1 MWVLYK
7 MAKKSIFDNLKST
20 AGHIDK
26 SLHKAQRA
34 KRQSMRLKRQVAAG
48 KVAKAE
54 KTAAKVYR
62 SSKQAVKQAG
72 KARHH
77 GGRVARKAQRGI
89 AAVRKFVE

>member
-1 MWVLYK
+1 

-26 SLHKAQRA
+26 SLHKAHRA
-34 KRQSMRLKRQVAAG
+34 KRQGMRLKRQVAAG

-62 SSKQAVKQAG
+62 SSKQSVKHAG
-72 KARHH
+72 KPATMGVVSR
-77 GGRVARKAQRGI
+77 GRRKKASLRF
-89 AAVRKFVE
+89 ANL

>member
-1 MWVLYK
+1 
-7 MAKKSIFDNLKST
+7 MAKRSIFDNLKST

-34 KRQSMRLKRQVAAG
+34 KRQGMRLKRQVAAG

-54 KTAAKVYR
+54 ATGAKVYR
-62 SSKQAVKQAG
+62 STKQSAKQAG
-72 KARHH
+72 MARHH
-77 GGRVARKAQRGI
+77 AGRVVRKSKRGI

>member
-1 MWVLYK
+1 

-54 KTAAKVYR
+54 ATAAKVYR
-62 SSKQAVKQAG
+62 SSKQSAKQAG
-72 KARHH
+72 MARHH
-77 GGRVARKAQRGI
+77 GGRVVRKAVRAGR
-89 AAVRKFVE
+89 AVAKFVE

>member
-1 MWVLYK
+1 

-26 SLHKAQRA
+26 SLHKAHRA
-34 KRQSMRLKRQVAAG
+34 KRQGMRLKRQVAAG

-62 SSKQAVKQAG
+62 SSKQSAKQAG

-77 GGRVARKAQRGI
+77 GGRVARKAQKGI

>member
-1 MWVLYK
+1 MYK

-26 SLHKAQRA
+26 SLHKAHRA
-34 KRQSMRLKRQVAAG
+34 KRQGMRLKRQVASG

-62 SSKQAVKQAG
+62 SSKQSAKQDTMAVGLHAKH
-72 KARHH
+72 KKESLLS
-77 GGRVARKAQRGI
+77 VNLSNKKSI
-89 AAVRKFVE
+89 